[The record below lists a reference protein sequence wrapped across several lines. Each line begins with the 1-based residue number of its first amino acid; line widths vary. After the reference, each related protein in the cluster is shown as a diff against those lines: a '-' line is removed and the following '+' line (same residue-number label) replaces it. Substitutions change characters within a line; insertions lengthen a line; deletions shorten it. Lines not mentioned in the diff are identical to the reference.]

1 MTEASEQSADSGY
14 FRSFYS
20 SLMKPSE
27 SSPPKD
33 SSTEL
38 TGTIETSRS
47 LGDVDSEDEFEESP
61 LRNQEQRNRNALKR
75 AAEARMN
82 RNRPQSAPQIQK
94 LEKASASPPSGG
106 SSGML
111 SYLNPFSYMRS
122 GANEPHEKNSDEG

>member
-1 MTEASEQSADSGY
+1 MTEASEESKDSGY

-47 LGDVDSEDEFEESP
+47 LGSLDSEDEFEESP
-61 LRNQEQRNRNALKR
+61 LRDKEQRNRNALKR

-82 RNRPQSAPQIQK
+82 RNRP
-94 LEKASASPPSGG
+94 
-106 SSGML
+106 
-111 SYLNPFSYMRS
+111 
-122 GANEPHEKNSDEG
+122 